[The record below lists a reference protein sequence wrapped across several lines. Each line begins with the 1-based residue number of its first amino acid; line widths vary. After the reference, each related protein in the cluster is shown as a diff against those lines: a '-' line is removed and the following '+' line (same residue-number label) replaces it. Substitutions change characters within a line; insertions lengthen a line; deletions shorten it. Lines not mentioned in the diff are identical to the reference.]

1 MYILKPYRCDFQ
13 IHSPRDRKY
22 KGWSAK
28 DMTLDGLY
36 TWARILLDECRK
48 RGLNAVAIT
57 DHHDLVSAFITLE
70 VAMNEGYEDVWVFP
84 GLEITSKEG
93 LQAILILN
101 PSIAKGD
108 GSYAASSTE
117 ALQNKVLTAL
127 GQNMMASQNPS
138 VSLQAPSWLELQG
151 LKNLQPDERKE
162 KFKTPKV
169 ERLNKSL
176 QEIAES
182 MEVYFRDQYVLL
194 PNLEKNKQGIFG
206 NQAGRELY
214 VNAGPWFV
222 GGIIG
227 GPNETD
233 EAIIQGRNKQV
244 YGDRVVACLR
254 SSDQRGDDANLICR
268 YFGQSDRT
276 SWLKLSEPSTISIT
290 QALISG
296 VGRRVF
302 DEPLKMPSE
311 YISAVSISGAEIISR
326 EELTFKFSPSL
337 STFIGG
343 RGTGKSLV
351 LSALM
356 RVFGLDQDWIMKSK
370 ENPETLSA
378 WEKRHLSLFQNGGP
392 FSDPKIS
399 IAVEYVKEP
408 SVRYRLTLHSPSL
421 CGLPCWTLD
430 IHDGE
435 KWEKISDYN
444 SCPNSIDIRPM
455 FFLQGQMSALT
466 GEYQEDLTRL
476 IEGPIRGIRAVLRT
490 ELQGLSG
497 TVREGYDN
505 ALRLNQLRSELETL
519 KGQIKQK
526 GTEQEAFQKIAQ
538 TGLTDTEKALFEAV
552 NPLDQGVRATT
563 EIEKSMHTLTKE
575 LQNMRDR
582 LQEELEEELA
592 GIKALRLLDVTK
604 FTEMEGFSDDPYLL
618 SLESICENIVSQL
631 SGVINLG
638 QTSLSALEDSRSQ
651 FMDKT
656 ENLAA
661 KAKSIAEREQH
672 RMEAKVKAD
681 GLGGE
686 IATLQGKRK
695 DVVKEITAI
704 EKSGVIKK
712 GEEALAKYKELVSE
726 YSNQLVHRATEISND
741 NSLRLFCKITPG
753 GRFSDFLESLKEIAY
768 GAKVSGKTWDEME
781 TFLKGSKEPANV
793 ISELIFSAINTLKA
807 GGDTSIPEIWGKCG
821 FTEKVFSNIIERTS
835 IEHWIKLSVVLA
847 EDHVEVKYK
856 RSGQPPILIL
866 HASPGERA
874 VELLRLSLQT
884 TAGPIIID
892 QPEDDLD
899 NDFLAHHLVE
909 LVHQAKGKNQLIFA
923 SHSANLVV
931 HGDSDL
937 IHVMVTKEDDS
948 GRGRCDQLAAGTIDQ
963 PDICNQIEA
972 IMEGGRRAFESR
984 RRKYYETIDRH
995 NHLEGK
1001 S

>member
-1 MYILKPYRCDFQ
+1 
-13 IHSPRDRKY
+13 
-22 KGWSAK
+22 
-28 DMTLDGLY
+28 MTLDGLY
-36 TWARILLDECRK
+36 AWARILLNECRK

-70 VAMNEGYEDVWVFP
+70 VAMNEGYEDLWVFP
-84 GLEITSKEG
+84 GLEITSQEG
-93 LQAILILN
+93 LQAILLLN
-101 PSIAKGD
+101 PTIAKGN

-138 VSLQAPSWLELQG
+138 VTLQAPSWLELQG
-151 LKNLQPDERKE
+151 LQNLQAEEQKE
-162 KFKTPKV
+162 KFKTPRV
-169 ERLNKSL
+169 ERLNKSF
-176 QEIAES
+176 EKIAEN
-182 MEVYFRDQYVLL
+182 MGNHFRDQFVLL
-194 PNLEKNKQGIFG
+194 PNLEKTSKHGIFG
-206 NQAGRELY
+206 NRAGLELY

-233 EAIIQGRNKQV
+233 EAIIQGKNRQD

-268 YFGQSDRT
+268 HFGKSDRA

-296 VGRRVF
+296 IGRRVF
-302 DEPLKMPSE
+302 NEPLKMPAE
-311 YISAVSISGAEIISR
+311 YISTVSISGAEIFSQ
-326 EELTFKFSPSL
+326 EELSFKFSPSL

-356 RVFGLDQDWIMKSK
+356 RVFGLDRDWIMKSK

-378 WEKRHLSLFQNGGP
+378 WEKRHLSLFQDGGP

-399 IAVEYVKEP
+399 IAVEYIKEP
-408 SVRYRLTLHSPSL
+408 SVRYRLTLHSPNSCGSTRWSL
-421 CGLPCWTLD
+421 DTHTG
-430 IHDGE
+430 
-435 KWEKISDYN
+435 KNWEKIGDYN
-444 SCPNSIDIRPM
+444 CCPDLIDIRPM

-476 IEGPIRGIRAVLRT
+476 IEGPIRGIRASLRT
-490 ELQGLSG
+490 ELHILSG
-497 TVREGYDN
+497 TVQDGYDH
-505 ALRLNQLRSELETL
+505 AIKLKLLNSEVEGLT
-519 KGQIKQK
+519 GQIKQK
-526 GTEQEAFQKIAQ
+526 STEQEAFQKIAQ
-538 TGLTDTEKALFEAV
+538 AGLTDMEKALFEAA
-552 NPLDQGVRATT
+552 NPLDRGSRATI
-563 EIEKSMHTLTKE
+563 EIESSIQTLTNE
-575 LQNMRDR
+575 LQQKRDH
-582 LQEELEEELA
+582 LQEDLKEELT
-592 GIKALRLLDVTK
+592 GLKTLTLLDTSK
-604 FTEMEGFSDDPYLL
+604 FSEGDGFSNDPYLA
-618 SLESICENIVSQL
+618 SLGSIHEDIISQL
-631 SGVINLG
+631 SALIVSV
-638 QTSLSALEDSRSQ
+638 QESLCALQDKRLQ
-651 FMDKT
+651 FQEKIKLLS
-656 ENLAA
+656 E

-672 RMEAKVKAD
+672 RMDAKVKAD
-681 GLGGE
+681 GLREE
-686 IATLQGKRK
+686 IAALQKRSK
-695 DVVKEITAI
+695 EVQKEITTI
-704 EKSGVIKK
+704 KMSGLIKK
-712 GEEALAKYKELVSE
+712 ADEALAKYKKLVSE
-726 YSNQLVHRATEISND
+726 YSKQLVSRATKISND
-741 NSLRLFCKITPG
+741 NTLRLFVKITPG
-753 GRFSDFLESLKEIAY
+753 GRFSGFLEHLKEIAH
-768 GAKVSGKTWDEME
+768 GAKVSGKTWEEME
-781 TFLKGSKEPANV
+781 SFLASNKEPANV
-793 ISELIFSAINTLKA
+793 ISELISSAISALKV
-807 GGDTSIPEIWGKCG
+807 DDNISTPEIWTKCG
-821 FTEKVFSNIIERTS
+821 FSEKVFNNIIERTS

-856 RSGQPPILIL
+856 RSGQPPIPIL

-884 TAGPIIID
+884 TTGPIIID

-909 LVHQAKGKNQLIFA
+909 LVHHAKGKNQLIFA

-937 IHVMVTKEDDS
+937 IHVMGTKEDDS
-948 GRGRCDQLAAGTIDQ
+948 GRGRCDQLATGTIDQ
-963 PDICNQIEA
+963 PDICYQIEA

-1001 S
+1001 T